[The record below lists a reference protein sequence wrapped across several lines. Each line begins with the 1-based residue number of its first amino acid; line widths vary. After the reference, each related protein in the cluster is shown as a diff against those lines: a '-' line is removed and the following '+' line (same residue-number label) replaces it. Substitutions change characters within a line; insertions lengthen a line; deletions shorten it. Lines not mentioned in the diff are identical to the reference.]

1 MFSTSTQ
8 RKHWIF
14 ENEKKLASLREEANR
29 RYVKSN
35 PYKVAVSV
43 RGVFATM
50 VAVNFFRTF
59 SVNFVFPCEL
69 RL

>member
-14 ENEKKLASLREEANR
+14 ENEKKLASLREEANK

-43 RGVFATM
+43 GDRGASLRTMIEM
-50 VAVNFFRTF
+50 VAVNFF
-59 SVNFVFPCEL
+59 L
-69 RL
+69 